1 MDRFIDFGSWLRGV
15 GRGRLFGMR
24 VLALWVLATWCAE
37 CVWGGFTVVDYP
49 VVLLFLGPL
58 YGSVAVLIRE
68 VARRRGG
75 GWPAMVLLAVAF
87 GLVQAGLVDQS
98 LFDRA
103 ALEGTQFAEAGRAAG
118 ATWVPALGFSAGQ
131 LFDFVGGHVWW
142 SVCAPIAVVE
152 AWSPV
157 AVRRAPWL
165 SRWGVAGLVVLYV
178 LASLVNWSDSGRVV
192 SPVQVVAVLTVVAA
206 LVAAAWW
213 WRPSP
218 PVVGRSVS
226 ALVLGAVVVA
236 AHVVSW
242 FYGTGWVGL
251 GLKVVTLLVV
261 AALVVRWV
269 VSERHVLAGWGAG
282 LVAGVGVAFLAGPY
296 AVASPWLMVVSDV
309 FGVVLVGVLLWGGW
323 LRSGPVSVGLPG

>member
-1 MDRFIDFGSWLRGV
+1 
-15 GRGRLFGMR
+15 MR

-75 GWPAMVLLAVAF
+75 GWPVMVLLAVAF

-103 ALEGTQFAEAGRAAG
+103 ALEGTQFAQAGREAG

-131 LFDFVGGHVWW
+131 LFEFVGNHVWW

-152 AWSPV
+152 AWSPA

-165 SRWGVAGLVVLYV
+165 SWRGVAGLVVLYV
-178 LASLVNWSDSGRVV
+178 LASLLSWSDSGRVV
-192 SPVQVVAVLTVVAA
+192 SAVQVGVVLTVVAG

-218 PVVGRSVS
+218 PVAAGEVS
-226 ALVLGAVVVA
+226 ALVLGVVVLA

-261 AALVVRWV
+261 AVLVVRWA

-282 LVAGVGVAFLAGPY
+282 LVAGAGVAFLAPPY
-296 AVASPWLMVVSDV
+296 AAAAPWLMVVSDV
-309 FGVVLVGVLLWGGW
+309 FGAVLVGVLLWGRW
-323 LRSGPVSVGLPG
+323 SRSGPVPAGVRR

>member
-1 MDRFIDFGSWLRGV
+1 
-15 GRGRLFGMR
+15 MR
-24 VLALWVLATWCAE
+24 VVALWVLATWCAE

-75 GWPAMVLLAVAF
+75 GWPVMVLLAVAS

-98 LFDRA
+98 LFDRS
-103 ALEGTQFAEAGRAAG
+103 ALEGTGFAEAGREAA

-131 LFDFVGGHVWW
+131 LFEFVSGHVWW

-152 AWSPV
+152 AWSAPE
-157 AVRRAPWL
+157 VRRVSW
-165 SRWGVAGLVVLYV
+165 RGVAGLVVLYV

-192 SPVQVVAVLTVVAA
+192 SGSQVAAVLVVVAG
-206 LVAAAWW
+206 LVAAASW

-218 PVVGRSVS
+218 PAVTSDHGRGRGGVP
-226 ALVLGAVVVA
+226 ALWLGVVVLA
-236 AHVVSW
+236 AHVGSW
-242 FYGTGWVGL
+242 FYGSGWAGL
-251 GLKVVTLLVV
+251 GLRVVTVLVV
-261 AALVVRWV
+261 GVLVVRWA

-282 LVAGVGVAFLAGPY
+282 LVAGAGVAFLAPPY
-296 AVASPWLMVVSDV
+296 AAAASWLMVVSDV
-309 FGVVLVGVLLWGGW
+309 FGAVLVGVLLWGRW
-323 LRSGPVSVGLPG
+323 SRSSPVPAGLPGGGPRCRR